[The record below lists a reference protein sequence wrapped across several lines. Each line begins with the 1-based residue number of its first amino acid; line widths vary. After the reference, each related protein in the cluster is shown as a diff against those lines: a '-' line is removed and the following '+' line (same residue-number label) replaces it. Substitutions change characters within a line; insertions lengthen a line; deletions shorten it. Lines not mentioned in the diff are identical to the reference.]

1 MEEVIIE
8 KQRISVKLLKVQ
20 EEKDLLI
27 AKVSSLEKTNEEVDE
42 CIEDTVCQG
51 NCEHVGCSMA
61 QLKNLNLVKQNR
73 GMRTSPM
80 QQFIQTVRIR
90 CP

>member
-1 MEEVIIE
+1 MEVVVIE
-8 KQRISVKLLKVQ
+8 KQRISVELLKVQ

-42 CIEDTVCQG
+42 CIEDAICQG

-61 QLKNLNLVKQNR
+61 QLKNLSLMKQNGGR
-73 GMRTSPM
+73 RTSPM
-80 QQFIQTVRIR
+80 QQVIQTVRI
-90 CP
+90 